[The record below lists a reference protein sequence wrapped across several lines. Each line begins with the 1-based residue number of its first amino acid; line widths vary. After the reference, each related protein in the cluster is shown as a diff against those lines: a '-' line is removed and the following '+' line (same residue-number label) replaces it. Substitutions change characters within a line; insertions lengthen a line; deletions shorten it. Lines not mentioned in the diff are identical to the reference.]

1 MRVLVYGIGVTGEA
15 VARALVAHGHSTLLA
30 DDEPGAPDVHV
41 RPRDSELDA
50 LLGSA
55 DALVPSPGVP
65 EHHPA
70 IVGAVARG
78 LPIVSELDLAT
89 DWEAERMARGGAPRQ
104 VLAITGTDGKTTVT
118 TMVTAM
124 LEASGGKALAVGN
137 TEVPFVAAL
146 DEDVETFVVEA
157 SSFRLRFAERFSPRV
172 ATWLNLAP
180 DHLDWHS
187 SLEAY
192 AAAKARIYEHQAADA
207 VAVGNAGDEIVL
219 AHLRRAPGRRVT
231 FGADRGEYHVRDG
244 EIMTPGDGPILPV
257 SELTRQLPHDVA
269 NALAATATALEGGAT
284 RDGVRE
290 VLRTF
295 RGLPHR
301 VAFVAEADGIR
312 WFDDSK
318 ATAPHATTAAI
329 SGFERVVLIAGGRN
343 KGLDLT
349 ALADQAARVRA
360 VVAIGESAADVAA
373 AFSGRAPV
381 TEAGSMSEAVS
392 AARRLAHPGDAVL
405 LSPGCA
411 SFDWYRN
418 YAERGDDFVRAVHE
432 LVGS

>member
-1 MRVLVYGIGVTGEA
+1 M
-15 VARALVAHGHSTLLA
+15 
-30 DDEPGAPDVHV
+30 
-41 RPRDSELDA
+41 
-50 LLGSA
+50 
-55 DALVPSPGVP
+55 
-65 EHHPA
+65 
-70 IVGAVARG
+70 
-78 LPIVSELDLAT
+78 
-89 DWEAERMARGGAPRQ
+89 
-104 VLAITGTDGKTTVT
+104 
-118 TMVTAM
+118 
-124 LEASGGKALAVGN
+124 
-137 TEVPFVAAL
+137 
-146 DEDVETFVVEA
+146 
-157 SSFRLRFAERFSPRV
+157 
-172 ATWLNLAP
+172 
-180 DHLDWHS
+180 
-187 SLEAY
+187 
-192 AAAKARIYEHQAADA
+192 
-207 VAVGNAGDEIVL
+207 
-219 AHLRRAPGRRVT
+219 
-231 FGADRGEYHVRDG
+231 
-244 EIMTPGDGPILPV
+244 
-257 SELTRQLPHDVA
+257 PHDVA

>member
-1 MRVLVYGIGVTGEA
+1 M
-15 VARALVAHGHSTLLA
+15 A
-30 DDEPGAPDVHV
+30 D
-41 RPRDSELDA
+41 
-50 LLGSA
+50 
-55 DALVPSPGVP
+55 
-65 EHHPA
+65 
-70 IVGAVARG
+70 
-78 LPIVSELDLAT
+78 
-89 DWEAERMARGGAPRQ
+89 GGAPRR

-118 TMVTAM
+118 TMVTGM
-124 LEASGGKALAVGN
+124 LEASGVKALAVGN

-146 DEDVETFVVEA
+146 DENVETFVVEA
-157 SSFRLRFAERFSPRV
+157 SSFRLRFAEQFSPRV

-180 DHLDWHS
+180 DHLDWHPS
-187 SLEAY
+187 VDAY
-192 AAAKARIYEHQAADA
+192 AAAKARIYEHQAPDA
-207 VAVGNAGDEIVL
+207 VAVGNAEDEIVL
-219 AHLRRAPGRRVT
+219 AHLGRAPGRRAT
-231 FGADRGEYHVRDG
+231 FGSDRGDYHVRDG
-244 EIMTPGDGPILPV
+244 VLMAPDGAILPV

-284 RDGVRE
+284 LDGVRE

-312 WFDDSK
+312 WYDDSK
-318 ATAPHATTAAI
+318 ATAPHATAAAI
-329 SGFERVVLIAGGRN
+329 SGFDRVVLIAGGRN

-360 VVAIGESAADVAA
+360 VVAIGESAGDVAA

-381 TEAGSMSEAVS
+381 TEAASMSEAVT
-392 AARRLAHPGDAVL
+392 AARRLAQRGDAVL

>member
-1 MRVLVYGIGVTGEA
+1 MRALVYGLGVTGAA
-15 VARALVAHGHSTLLA
+15 VADALVAHGHTTVLA
-30 DDEPGAPDVHV
+30 DDAPAVDGVHV
-41 RPRDSELDA
+41 RPRGADLDA
-50 LLGSA
+50 LLESV

-70 IVGAVARG
+70 IVGALAHG

-89 DWEAERMARGGAPRQ
+89 DWEAERLAGGAPSRP

-118 TMVTAM
+118 TMVTDM
-124 LEASGGKALAVGN
+124 MKASGRTALAVGN
-137 TEVPFVAAL
+137 TDLPFVAAL
-146 DEDVETFVVEA
+146 DDDVETFVVEA

-180 DHLDWHS
+180 DHLDWHPS
-187 SLEAY
+187 IEAY
-192 AAAKARIYEHQAADA
+192 AAAKARIYEHQTADA
-207 VAVGNAGDEIVL
+207 VAVGNAEDEVVA
-219 AHLRRAPGRRVT
+219 AHLRGARARPVT
-231 FGADRGEYHVRDG
+231 FGAERGGYRVENG
-244 EIMTPGDGPILPV
+244 QLMTPTEGPLLSV
-257 SELTRQLPHDVA
+257 SELARQLPHDVA
-269 NALAATATALEGGAT
+269 NALAASATALEGGAT
-284 RDGVRE
+284 LDGVRDA
-290 VLRTF
+290 LRAF

-312 WFDDSK
+312 WYDDSK
-318 ATAPHATTAAI
+318 ATAPHATVAAI

-349 ALADQAARVRA
+349 ALAEQAARVRA
-360 VVAIGESAADVAA
+360 VVAIGESAGDVAA

-381 TEAGSMSEAVS
+381 TEAGSMTEAVS
-392 AARRLAHPGDAVL
+392 TARRLAHRGDAVL

-418 YAERGDDFVRAVHE
+418 YAERGDAFVRAVRE
-432 LVGS
+432 LVGA